1 MNPGL
6 PEIYDDRPLRGPQPP
21 RTWPFVLSVVAL
33 VALGAA
39 AWFFFQPRPAPPAPA
54 PVRVVR
60 GRPLTQGEAARIL
73 RRHLGPDEC
82 VVVMG
87 KGSAGSTFLFT
98 AFNRCE
104 RTRLGQWKVDAKT
117 QAVSRK

>member
-1 MNPGL
+1 MKPGL
-6 PEIYDDRPLRGPQPP
+6 PDIYDDRPLRGPKPP
-21 RTWPFVLSVVAL
+21 RTWPFVLSVIGL
-33 VALGAA
+33 IALGAA
-39 AWFFFQPRPAPPAPA
+39 AWFFLQPRPAPPPA

-87 KGSAGSTFLFT
+87 KGSTGSTFLFT
-98 AFNRCE
+98 AVNRCE
-104 RTRLGQWKVDAKT
+104 NTRLGQWKVDAKT
-117 QAVSRK
+117 QAVSR